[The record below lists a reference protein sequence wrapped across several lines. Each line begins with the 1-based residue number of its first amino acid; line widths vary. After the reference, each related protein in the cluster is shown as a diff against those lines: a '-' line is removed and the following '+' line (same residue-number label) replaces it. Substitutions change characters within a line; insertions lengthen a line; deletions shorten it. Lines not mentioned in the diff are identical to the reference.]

1 MFIEKAAYSSL
12 EISKVM
18 ELVSRRCR
26 SEIGALVARNIA
38 PAFDMAEL
46 KRRQAL
52 YMDVE
57 RYRGYKGELPWIN
70 DIVSVAFML
79 EMAEKNGLLS
89 GEELVKIRLLL
100 TLSGRMR
107 EALSAAREEYPNFGI
122 LLRDMRDFSEEA
134 RMLAVID
141 DDGHL
146 YDYAS
151 EKLSALRQQMRGLKD
166 TVRRRG
172 HALLNDPAIAGML
185 QERVLTLRNG
195 RYAFLVRQDA
205 LSQFPGSVIDRSG
218 SGNSVY
224 MEPRS
229 LLSLNN
235 EYSKLYGE
243 EMLEET
249 RIFREFTAKLINR
262 KKGIIDTENVLGT
275 VDLFYALSEMT
286 RIYKWR
292 LPDLDPRTLFSF
304 IRARHPLLGERSVPI
319 EIRCG
324 GDFRILVITGPNTG
338 GKTVALKTAGVCI
351 YLGWLGFPIPA
362 GEGSLLGDIGELFT
376 DIGDEQSIE
385 QSLSTFSAHVT
396 HVTEI
401 LDRVTPRSVVMLD
414 ELGAGTDP
422 EEGAALGIA
431 LLDWLREEKALV
443 LATTHHN
450 PIKRFALTTEDIET
464 ASVEF
469 DSATLSPTYRIL
481 IGIPGRSNALLI
493 AGKLGMRR
501 SIIERAERAING
513 REISMEDLI
522 GELHEKRA
530 ALEREANAVEA
541 SRKKLAALEKDY
553 EAKIKAIEEK
563 RDALI
568 ANADKKALSIVRNA
582 EDSARALIKNMENA
596 QAESEARRELEKK
609 RSHFQKIERSAIKRE
624 EQKTSVE
631 SVAATSHELKAGDT
645 VQVIGTSK
653 SATVIE
659 VKGKKARIQAGIA
672 EIEVPLTK
680 LKVITRKS
688 PDRAPQAQV
697 QIKVSRPVGVPSS
710 IMVRGMTID
719 EALPMVEQYLD
730 QAYCAGYDTVTVI
743 HGRGEGILRREVQE
757 LCKRVP
763 YIAEH
768 NLGGPGEGGY
778 GVTIVKFRR

>member
-1 MFIEKAAYSSL
+1 M
-12 EISKVM
+12 
-18 ELVSRRCR
+18 
-26 SEIGALVARNIA
+26 
-38 PAFDMAEL
+38 
-46 KRRQAL
+46 
-52 YMDVE
+52 
-57 RYRGYKGELPWIN
+57 
-70 DIVSVAFML
+70 
-79 EMAEKNGLLS
+79 
-89 GEELVKIRLLL
+89 
-100 TLSGRMR
+100 
-107 EALSAAREEYPNFGI
+107 
-122 LLRDMRDFSEEA
+122 
-134 RMLAVID
+134 
-141 DDGHL
+141 
-146 YDYAS
+146 
-151 EKLSALRQQMRGLKD
+151 
-166 TVRRRG
+166 
-172 HALLNDPAIAGML
+172 
-185 QERVLTLRNG
+185 
-195 RYAFLVRQDA
+195 
-205 LSQFPGSVIDRSG
+205 
-218 SGNSVY
+218 
-224 MEPRS
+224 
-229 LLSLNN
+229 
-235 EYSKLYGE
+235 
-243 EMLEET
+243 
-249 RIFREFTAKLINR
+249 
-262 KKGIIDTENVLGT
+262 
-275 VDLFYALSEMT
+275 
-286 RIYKWR
+286 
-292 LPDLDPRTLFSF
+292 
-304 IRARHPLLGERSVPI
+304 
-319 EIRCG
+319 
-324 GDFRILVITGPNTG
+324 
-338 GKTVALKTAGVCI
+338 
-351 YLGWLGFPIPA
+351 
-362 GEGSLLGDIGELFT
+362 
-376 DIGDEQSIE
+376 
-385 QSLSTFSAHVT
+385 
-396 HVTEI
+396 
-401 LDRVTPRSVVMLD
+401 TPRSVVMLD

-624 EQKTSVE
+624 EQKTSIE

>member
-1 MFIEKAAYSSL
+1 MSF
-12 EISKVM
+12 
-18 ELVSRRCR
+18 
-26 SEIGALVARNIA
+26 
-38 PAFDMAEL
+38 
-46 KRRQAL
+46 
-52 YMDVE
+52 
-57 RYRGYKGELPWIN
+57 
-70 DIVSVAFML
+70 
-79 EMAEKNGLLS
+79 
-89 GEELVKIRLLL
+89 
-100 TLSGRMR
+100 
-107 EALSAAREEYPNFGI
+107 
-122 LLRDMRDFSEEA
+122 
-134 RMLAVID
+134 
-141 DDGHL
+141 
-146 YDYAS
+146 AS
-151 EKLSALRQQMRGLKD
+151 EKLSLLRQQMRGLKE

-172 HALLNDPAIAGML
+172 HALLNDPSVTGML

-218 SGNSVY
+218 SGSSVY

-229 LLSLNN
+229 LMSLNN

-262 KKGIIDTENVLGT
+262 KNGIVDTENVLGT
-275 VDLFYALSEMT
+275 IDLFYALSEMT
-286 RIYKWR
+286 RVYKWR
-292 LPDLDPRTLFSF
+292 VPDLSPRAQFSF
-304 IRARHPLLGERSVPI
+304 VRARHPLLGDKSVPI
-319 EIRCG
+319 EIKCG

-338 GKTVALKTAGVCI
+338 GKTVALKTAGVCV

-362 GEGSLLGDIGELFT
+362 GEGSILGDIGELFT

-385 QSLSTFSAHVT
+385 QSLSTFSAHIT

-401 LDRVTPRSVVMLD
+401 LNKVTPRSLVMLD

-431 LLDWLREEKALV
+431 LLDWLREQGALV

-450 PIKRFALTTEDIET
+450 PIKRFALTTQDIET

-469 DSATLSPTYRIL
+469 DGATLSPTYRIL

-530 ALEREANAVEA
+530 ALEREASAVES

-609 RSHFQKIERSAIKRE
+609 RSHFQKIEKSAIKRE
-624 EQKTSVE
+624 EQKESVE

-645 VQVIGTSK
+645 VQVLGTNK

-659 VKGKKARIQAGIA
+659 VKGKKARVQAGIA

-680 LKVITRKS
+680 LKVITRKA
-688 PDRAPQAQV
+688 PDKTPPV

>member
-1 MFIEKAAYSSL
+1 M
-12 EISKVM
+12 
-18 ELVSRRCR
+18 
-26 SEIGALVARNIA
+26 
-38 PAFDMAEL
+38 
-46 KRRQAL
+46 
-52 YMDVE
+52 
-57 RYRGYKGELPWIN
+57 
-70 DIVSVAFML
+70 
-79 EMAEKNGLLS
+79 
-89 GEELVKIRLLL
+89 
-100 TLSGRMR
+100 
-107 EALSAAREEYPNFGI
+107 
-122 LLRDMRDFSEEA
+122 
-134 RMLAVID
+134 
-141 DDGHL
+141 
-146 YDYAS
+146 
-151 EKLSALRQQMRGLKD
+151 
-166 TVRRRG
+166 
-172 HALLNDPAIAGML
+172 
-185 QERVLTLRNG
+185 
-195 RYAFLVRQDA
+195 
-205 LSQFPGSVIDRSG
+205 
-218 SGNSVY
+218 
-224 MEPRS
+224 
-229 LLSLNN
+229 
-235 EYSKLYGE
+235 
-243 EMLEET
+243 
-249 RIFREFTAKLINR
+249 
-262 KKGIIDTENVLGT
+262 
-275 VDLFYALSEMT
+275 
-286 RIYKWR
+286 
-292 LPDLDPRTLFSF
+292 
-304 IRARHPLLGERSVPI
+304 
-319 EIRCG
+319 
-324 GDFRILVITGPNTG
+324 
-338 GKTVALKTAGVCI
+338 
-351 YLGWLGFPIPA
+351 
-362 GEGSLLGDIGELFT
+362 
-376 DIGDEQSIE
+376 
-385 QSLSTFSAHVT
+385 
-396 HVTEI
+396 
-401 LDRVTPRSVVMLD
+401 
-414 ELGAGTDP
+414 
-422 EEGAALGIA
+422 
-431 LLDWLREEKALV
+431 
-443 LATTHHN
+443 
-450 PIKRFALTTEDIET
+450 TTEDIET

-624 EQKTSVE
+624 EQKTSIE